1 MGYISTSDVTHQG
14 ECLLLHFTVPRCHDM
29 DFHWSCCLWK
39 VETTQS
45 VPPRQ
50 GNKLTASVLTVCMA
64 VPGAVLPR
72 WGEWTPA
79 KFAPL
84 WWVQGEQEA
93 EFHSTHFHLCFQNK
107 ISTKFDHKEL
117 FYWRVSAMSCVQALK
132 AYLTHNS
139 MNSRQLMEKF
149 FERKIWEQVREKPCR
164 MYSSEQKFLDTLPI
178 IAN

>member
-1 MGYISTSDVTHQG
+1 MLKHPWIISAHLMWHNRGNAYCFTSPFPDVMTWIFINLPFKG
-14 ECLLLHFTVPRCHDM
+14 RNN
-29 DFHWSCCLWK
+29 
-39 VETTQS
+39 QS

-50 GNKLTASVLTVCMA
+50 CYKLTAFVLTVCMA

-84 WWVQGEQEA
+84 WWVQGEQEV

-107 ISTKFDHKEL
+107 ISTKFDHREL
-117 FYWRVSAMSCVQALK
+117 FYWRVSALSCVQALK
-132 AYLTHNS
+132 TYLTHNS

-149 FERKIWEQVREKPCR
+149 FERKVWEQVREKPCR
-164 MYSSEQKFLDTLPI
+164 MYSSGLQSNI
-178 IAN
+178 